1 MKPDA
6 VRARA
11 TRTESQPRRLIRPGR
26 RVAAL
31 LAFISVV
38 AGLDPVGL
46 LGVCPGLCR
55 RAVAEVPAPVKPGDP
70 ESAQIKPGDAGPKL
84 TGPDDLAPAPPPAPP
99 GGVVRL
105 RPGDKVPD
113 SLKRQ
118 AEVLRTALVTLL
130 PVGDLQ
136 CRPRIKS
143 GEDDCEFEGGTLYD
157 RKRLHAGETTS
168 QVRVY
173 LYSVEDELRGIGQF
187 STEAG
192 PYDPK
197 KNPQYPGP
205 PERLDAGVRGYIQSH
220 IALLYRWYGWYEGGT
235 TRFSANGGTRAE
247 FLCGNA
253 LVVVEQVKQSSNTYP
268 ASPQTN
274 VFPSAESR
282 PGLDADIIRMGE
294 EVIPETK
301 KLAQKIAQTFA
312 EALAREKIDVNCGTP
327 AIEPAPDVPELPL
340 IIPAAALE
348 GTLKPWLQAKKTEIE
363 GQFKVAKALKDSL
376 KPVEMPL
383 DAGELDAIGFLDEWY
398 KQEKGILVPERAA
411 RQGAEEFFKKLAL
424 AYGDMSDDER
434 AKLQKGFEARAFG
447 LRAFRTRERTTM
459 REHAGKIERAEL
471 QTYYTAVAR
480 ATWAAQEL
488 DALVRMW
495 GWVNAARV
503 AYHGRYDAY
512 AIDDASDAK
521 LAADASAAQ
530 GKHFEAMVDMTLAAM
545 LASETRFEAVSDARK
560 SRLYGLREGWKDTAE
575 AAYDDPKIGRN
586 AAHVVVQLLADGFTL
601 FDIAAGYSAD
611 TLKPG
616 LNWILG
622 KLPDD
627 TVLKWLTGDGFRTR
641 AQKLDDQAIK
651 NWDDTQRKLV
661 ILRLLKARP
670 LTEVREL
677 AKQAAAG
684 TDPKTL
690 KISPKVDEK
699 DIGLLLADRTV
710 YDATQG
716 GLLRLLATT
725 LTGFNDRCTMELRI
739 AQDET
744 RLIKRDMQAAYR
756 LEQGMDPETGDITWG
771 TTLSPMAWADLV
783 TKNIFSAADYGARM
797 AEMRRKDQQIVTMD
811 LLLKGL
817 PKIDFDYGRLQKQA
831 PQTAH
836 DEVLLLNR
844 SAPYLKFTVRLA
856 EERANLQLHELGAHV
871 RRLGKEPDD
880 ETKAAIRN
888 YEDMIA
894 YPAKKAR
901 AQSQV
906 RIYDLEYQDYIYA
919 WDLGSALALAETLS
933 GNAPA
938 MRQAAERLAQ
948 AAKPDDWYAQWS
960 VKQLQQGAELT
971 ETYTLRAE
979 RLRNAIAAQHLKD
992 HGVPVFRNVGDMG
1005 IMAATFS
1012 FLGGV
1017 APSPSAALWPV
1028 AEEMSFAN
1036 YLLGSFQPLTH
1047 GAQAVATQAITEV
1060 LVDVGIP
1067 HTGEKSEA
1075 LLNQLIS
1082 IAVDIPMSRLAQSF
1096 SKARARVKETIV
1108 AESQRIEYAQLDPR
1122 RYLADVMNRGFLL
1135 LTERFLKWS
1144 GRAEAARDP
1153 AVGASIERQ
1162 AAAEDGRGR
1171 RWLMLESLAEH
1182 AQRLQ
1187 ASLTDAVQ
1195 DVTVTQFLEMR
1206 RQVEMMAAPLSIDV
1220 VERVLQDHK
1229 DDLFRLDY
1237 GLDIARLRI
1246 DLHWLRLLASPE
1258 EIPRLNT
1265 LEQGIDQ
1272 ERHARF
1278 AQGLG
1283 EFLQAGHGQ
1292 IEKVI
1297 LNGAQPGS
1305 PEYRGLSS
1313 DLDFTVLVAPGTQTE
1328 GLQKAA
1334 EAAFEKHGIRLNAKG
1349 RPTSVDVELM
1359 MQDFLPGE
1367 VRPVRS
1373 EADLKEWLSKM
1384 SKDPGRY
1391 LAGGGAEWVGLLNHL
1406 TGQTVH
1412 LEGGTA
1418 AIDPTPDMNYLPQPE
1433 LHPILAHGLVLDVA
1447 RFDKLRE
1454 PGSIADTATL
1464 AEMTEKRAKFVL
1476 RAVDALIWAEYPA
1489 LLRARTRE
1497 AAAKEG
1503 YHKLIVEDAR
1513 KLVERSLLSPQ
1524 EFETIQYL
1532 LDLKAGK
1539 SVVVALDLDPKNLD
1553 GGRARLEEIWRGM
1566 NELMRHAY
1574 NDTRAVYLRYLGEFA
1589 KTSGG
1594 MDAEDLFTFA
1604 FRNWMATKKIPPE
1617 ALAFLMP
1624 KDAASAPGEPALAER
1639 LKREDRDT
1647 IAAGLD
1653 SDFFPA
1659 DRPPPIALAA
1669 GQPEPEVL
1677 PERERRD
1684 DPSPISD
1691 ANVAPTKLESAR
1703 APPKE
1708 VEPPFK
1714 LEEIAQPLDLAAVE
1728 KRDDEFAYL
1737 GERRVAVENGRI
1749 GEAPDPEYFA
1759 PEHEVAAYQLGRLLS
1774 ANIPWAG
1781 LGTSWDGK
1789 TEVAFT
1795 RWVRTPGEPPRGR
1808 PGPFIDFLG
1817 ILTGTVTYTP
1827 PAFDQE
1833 ILKPFRGPDGKLTP
1847 EARNRMAAGYM
1858 ADLLVSLIQGAPD
1871 RKSNN
1876 YVLTPD
1882 GQVTGI
1888 DHTSAYHRET
1898 DIGTLLGRDCAQR
1911 MILRLQRN
1919 KHVLALPKAL
1929 GITHQEIVAAWRAVK
1944 EKLTY
1949 SDGTLDP
1956 EVLRSIAKVYG
1967 DQAEGVLKTWNRRIL
1982 VMDHVLAKLFGAEY
1996 ELRPMELQ
2004 GWDTDHKNH
2013 NRYFTPDELQAR
2025 RVEIRDGK
2033 LYDAA
2038 GKLIDSVVRD
2048 ADGKPKI
2055 PVDAQGNPMM
2065 KNGQPVYEHR
2075 ALLYVM
2081 DGSGQ
2086 FYVTLEETGIKHS
2099 SFFHGEGVA
2108 AAGHIELVDGV
2119 LVRIDNGSG
2128 HYLPEQKYLDQAAT
2142 QLKKSGVA
2150 VEASMVDGLLKG
2162 SPW

>member
-1 MKPDA
+1 MH
-6 VRARA
+6 
-11 TRTESQPRRLIRPGR
+11 PGR

-31 LAFISVV
+31 FAFITVV

-55 RAVAEVPAPVKPGDP
+55 RAAADEVPAPVKPGDP
-70 ESAQIKPGDAGPKL
+70 GSAQIKPGDAGPKP
-84 TGPDDLAPAPPPAPP
+84 TGPDDLAPAPP
-99 GGVVRL
+99 GGAVRL

-113 SLKRQ
+113 WLKRQ
-118 AEVLRTALVTLL
+118 AEVLRTALGTLL
-130 PVGDLQ
+130 PVEDLQ
-136 CRPRIKS
+136 CVPRIRA
-143 GEDDCEFEGGTLYD
+143 GDRDCEFTGGHLYD
-157 RKRLHAGETTS
+157 RQRLHAHEVTS

-173 LYSVEDELRGIGQF
+173 LYAREDELAGVGVF
-187 STEAG
+187 STDPG
-192 PYDPK
+192 VWDPK
-197 KNPQYPGP
+197 KHPENPGP

-220 IALLYRWYGWYEGGT
+220 VSFLHRWYAWWEGGT
-235 TRFSANGGTRAE
+235 GSFSANGGARAE
-247 FLCGNA
+247 FRCGNA
-253 LVVVEQVKQSSNTYP
+253 QVVVLQLSQSPNTYP
-268 ASPQTN
+268 VPPKSP
-274 VFPSAESR
+274 FPSPESQ
-282 PGLDADIIRMGE
+282 PGLDADMKRVGE
-294 EVIPETK
+294 EVIPQTK
-301 KLAQKIAQTFA
+301 KFAQKVAQTFA
-312 EALAREKIDVNCGTP
+312 AALAREKIDVNCGTP
-327 AIEPAPDVPELPL
+327 AIEPAPEVPDLPL

-348 GTLKPWLQAKKTEIE
+348 GTLTSWLQAKKTEIE
-363 GQFKVAKALKDSL
+363 RQLTVAKTLKDDL
-376 KPVEMPL
+376 KPVEMPA
-383 DAGELDAIGFLDEWY
+383 DAATLDAIGFLDEWY
-398 KQEKGILVPERAA
+398 KQQNGILAPERAA

-424 AYGDMSDDER
+424 AYDKMSEEER
-434 AKLQKGFEARAFG
+434 TKLQKGLEARAFG

-495 GWVNAARV
+495 GWVNAARL

-530 GKHFEAMVDMTLAAM
+530 GKHFEAMVGTALAAL
-545 LASETRFEAVSDARK
+545 LASETRFEAVSEARK

-575 AAYDDPKIGRN
+575 AAFDDPKIGRN

-611 TLKPG
+611 TIKPA
-616 LNWILG
+616 LNKILG
-622 KLPDD
+622 VLPND
-627 TVLKWLTGDGFRTR
+627 TLLKWLTGDGFRTR
-641 AQKLDDQAIK
+641 AQKIEDEAIQY
-651 NWDDTQRKLV
+651 WDDTQRKLV
-661 ILRLLKARP
+661 ILRLLKERP
-670 LTEVREL
+670 LAEVRAL

-690 KISPKVDEK
+690 KISPKVDDK
-699 DIGLLLADRTV
+699 DMALLLADRTV

-716 GLLRLLATT
+716 GLLRLFATT
-725 LTGFNDRCTMELRI
+725 LTSFEDRCTMELRI
-739 AQDET
+739 AADET
-744 RLIKRDMQAAYR
+744 RLIKRDMRAAYR
-756 LEQGMDPETGDITWG
+756 LEQGMDPETGDFTWG
-771 TTLSPMAWADLV
+771 TKLSPMAWADLV
-783 TKNIFSAADYGARM
+783 TKNIFSANDYGARM

-817 PKIDFDYGRLQKQA
+817 PKIDFDYGRLEQQA

-836 DEVLLLNR
+836 DEALLLNR
-844 SAPYLKFTVRLA
+844 SAPYLKFTVRLE
-856 EERANLQLHELGAHV
+856 EERANRRLHEFGVRV
-871 RRLGKEPDD
+871 RRLGKEPDE

-888 YEDMIA
+888 YTEMTA
-894 YPAKKAR
+894 YPARVAR

-919 WDLGSALALAETLS
+919 WDLGSALALAESLS

-938 MRQAAERLAQ
+938 MRKAAERLAQ
-948 AAKPDDWYAQWS
+948 AAKPDDTDAQER
-960 VKQLQQGAELT
+960 VKALQQQAELA
-971 ETYTLRAE
+971 ETYTSRAE

-992 HGVPVFRNVGDMG
+992 HGVQVARNVGDMG
-1005 IMAATFS
+1005 VMAATFS

-1017 APSPSAALWPV
+1017 VPSPSAALWPV
-1028 AEEMSFAN
+1028 AEDMSFAN

-1047 GAQAVATQAITEV
+1047 GAKAVATQAITEV
-1060 LVDVGIP
+1060 LVDVGVP
-1067 HTGEKSEA
+1067 HTGEKYEA
-1075 LLNQLIS
+1075 LLNQLIWLV
-1082 IAVDIPMSRLAQSF
+1082 VDIPMNRLAQSL
-1096 SKARARVKETIV
+1096 SKARARVREVID
-1108 AESQRIEYAQLDPR
+1108 AESSRIEYAQLDMR
-1122 RYLADVMNRGFLL
+1122 RYLGDVMNRGFLF
-1135 LTERFLKWS
+1135 LTEGVLKWT
-1144 GRAEAARDP
+1144 GRMEAARDP
-1153 AVGASIERQ
+1153 AVRASIERQ
-1162 AAAEDGRGR
+1162 AAGEDGRVR
-1171 RWLMLESLAEH
+1171 RWLMLEWLSER
-1182 AQRLQ
+1182 AQRVQ

-1195 DVTVTQFLEMR
+1195 EVTVTQFLEMR
-1206 RQVEMMAAPLSIDV
+1206 RQVDLMAAPPSIDV

-1237 GLDIARLRI
+1237 GLDIARLRL
-1246 DLHWLRLLASPE
+1246 DLHMLRLLASPE

-1272 ERHARF
+1272 ERHTRF

-1313 DLDFTVLVAPGTQTE
+1313 DLDFSVLVAPGTQTE

-1349 RPTSVDVELM
+1349 RPTSADVELM

-1384 SKDPGRY
+1384 SQDPGRY

-1418 AIDPTPDMNYLPQPE
+1418 AIDPMPDMNYLPQPA

-1464 AEMTEKRAKFVL
+1464 AEMTEKRAKYVL

-1497 AAAKEG
+1497 AAAQEG

-1513 KLVERSLLSPQ
+1513 KLVERSLLSPE

-1539 SVVVALDLDPKNLD
+1539 SVVVALGLDPKNLD

-1594 MDAEDLFTFA
+1594 MGAEDLFTFA

-1653 SDFFPA
+1653 SDFFPD
-1659 DRPPPIALAA
+1659 DRPPPVARAA

-1691 ANVAPTKLESAR
+1691 ANVGPTKLESAR
-1703 APPKE
+1703 APPQTA
-1708 VEPPFK
+1708 EPPFK
-1714 LEEIAQPLDLAAVE
+1714 IEEIAQPLDLAAVE

-1737 GERRVAVENGRI
+1737 GALGEPAARRVAVENGRS
-1749 GEAPDPEYFA
+1749 GDASDPEYFA
-1759 PEHEVAAYQLGRLLS
+1759 PEHEVAAYQLGRLLG

-1781 LGTSWDGK
+1781 LGTSWDGT

-1795 RWVRTPGEPPRGR
+1795 RWVRTPGEPPGGR
-1808 PGPFIDFLG
+1808 PGASIDFLG
-1817 ILTGTVTYTP
+1817 ILAGTLGYTP
-1827 PAFDQE
+1827 PEFDQE
-1833 ILKPFRGPDGKLTP
+1833 ILKPFRGPEGKLTP

-1858 ADLLVSLIQGAPD
+1858 ADFLVSLIQGAPD

-1888 DHTSAYHRET
+1888 DHTSAIPRET
-1898 DIGTLLGRDCAQR
+1898 DIGTLRGQDCAQR
-1911 MILRLQRN
+1911 MIKRLQRN
-1919 KHVLALPKAL
+1919 KRVLALPTAL

-1956 EVLRSIAKVYG
+1956 EVLRSIATVYG

-1982 VMDHVLAKLFGAEY
+1982 VMDHVLGKLFGAEY
-1996 ELRPMELQ
+1996 ELRPMERQ
-2004 GWDTDHKNH
+2004 GWETDHKNH
-2013 NRYFTPDELQAR
+2013 IRYFTADELRAR

-2038 GKLIDSVVRD
+2038 GKLIDTVVRD

-2108 AAGHIELVDGV
+2108 AAGHIELVDGA

-2142 QLKKSGVA
+2142 QLKKRGVT
-2150 VEASMVDGLLKG
+2150 VEPSMVDGLLKG